1 MTKKLSI
8 QRIFNILVAVLA
20 AVVLIVYGSFR
31 LFVFSPAYREGEREI
46 SNIVLS
52 CRENIETRM
61 HTISD
66 VCGMIAYNEKVQ
78 DYMMRKDLYDV
89 YTVSDEI
96 RSLVNFY
103 CATDTSVASVLAYDS
118 EGRFRTLYG
127 SGVTGINMGR
137 LPYVQSCEP
146 NEFEFIK
153 RTNTGLPEYY
163 CYCKNIVIT
172 ATGSANYGKS
182 VGKLYM
188 IVRTEPISKLISGL
202 EVSGDGFVA
211 LASNDGEILISNK
224 ENVGEKIDF
233 ADDGY
238 QVTGLPGCKLVIT
251 DYMESNSVRSVR
263 LVSRLTIVMLIILLL
278 LIIGAYYLFML
289 KFIRPVSKIT
299 EQMDG
304 NISLHKRIDVVT
316 NSELDVIVG
325 GVNSMLDRLERLTKR
340 IVSNQQKLYEMELL
354 NQKTSL
360 MALQNQT
367 NPHFLYNTLECIR
380 SIAMAYGCKEISV
393 ISVSLSKIFRYSVR
407 GKDIVTIREELDAV
421 REYMKII
428 SIRFPDKIAVEYDI
442 DEVLLDKPC
451 YKMIIQPIVENAVA
465 HGIEKVSGNGKIVI
479 SVHCDGDIFVRVSD
493 NGAGM
498 SRQRLAAVT
507 ESLGSGAD
515 DMNSHIGL
523 RNVNRRIEL
532 RYGKPYGVSI
542 ESSEGVGTDVTIR
555 LPDSTENYE
564 I

>member
-8 QRIFNILVAVLA
+8 QRMFNILVAVIA

-31 LFVFSPAYREGEREI
+31 LFVFSPAYKEGDREI

-61 HTISD
+61 RTVAD
-66 VCGMIAYNEKVQ
+66 VCGMIAYNEKFQ
-78 DYMMRKDLYDV
+78 DYMMRKSLYDV
-89 YTVSDEI
+89 YTGSDEI
-96 RSLVNFY
+96 RTLVNLY

-118 EGRFRTLYG
+118 EGRFRTIYG
-127 SGVTGINMGR
+127 SGVTSINMGH
-137 LPYVQSCEP
+137 LPYVQSCGP

-153 RTNTGLPEYY
+153 NTATGVQEYY
-163 CYCKNIVIT
+163 CYCKNVVIT
-172 ATGSANYGKS
+172 SPGSPQYGKS

-188 IVRTEPISKLISGL
+188 IVRTAPIGTLISKL
-202 EVSGDGFVA
+202 EVSGNGFVA
-211 LASNDGEILISNK
+211 LASDEGEIYISNK
-224 ENVGEKIDF
+224 DNVGEKIDL

-238 QVTGLPGCKLVIT
+238 QVTALSPSGFKLVIT

-263 LVSRLTIVMLIILLL
+263 LVSRLTIIMLMILLA
-278 LIIGAYYLFML
+278 LIIGAYYLFMR
-289 KFIRPVSKIT
+289 KFIKPVSKIT
-299 EQMDG
+299 AQMEG
-304 NISLHKRIDVVT
+304 NISLHKRIDIVT
-316 NSELDVIVG
+316 NSELDIIVG

-354 NQKTSL
+354 NQKISL

-380 SIAMAYGCKEISV
+380 SIAVAYGCKEISV

-407 GKDIVTIREELDAV
+407 GKDIVTFREELDAV
-421 REYMKII
+421 KEYMKII
-428 SIRFPDKIAVEYDI
+428 AIRFPDRIDAEYDI
-442 DEVLLDKPC
+442 DETLLDKPC
-451 YKMIIQPIVENAVA
+451 YKMIIQPIVENAVS
-465 HGIEKVSGNGKIVI
+465 HGVEKVSQKGRIVI

-498 SRQRLAAVT
+498 SREKLAEVTASLAA
-507 ESLGSGAD
+507 AD
-515 DMNSHIGL
+515 DGDNSHIGL

-532 RYGKPYGVSI
+532 HYGKPYGVSV

-555 LPDSTENYE
+555 LPKPSP
-564 I
+564 